1 MKIGYAR
8 VSTQDQNL
16 DLQIAALEKEG
27 CEKIYTDR
35 FTGKMLHRP
44 GLNEALSFI
53 KPGDTFVIWRV
64 DRLGRNTREMMEFA
78 TKLHDR
84 GIGFKSITE
93 GVDTTTPMGE
103 LFFTIAAGCAQMEA
117 RLNSERTKAGLAA
130 AKARGRIGGRRS
142 KFDAEKFRRFQELHQ
157 ENKLNIREIERT
169 TQMPYSSF
177 HRYRKMIEAGEIVFE
192 GIGHKKD

>member
-64 DRLGRNTREMMEFA
+64 DRLSRNIKEIVDFTINLHHREV
-78 TKLHDR
+78 
-84 GIGFKSITE
+84 GFKSLTE
-93 GVDTTTPMGE
+93 GIETTTPMGE
-103 LFFTIAAGCAQMEA
+103 L
-117 RLNSERTKAGLAA
+117 
-130 AKARGRIGGRRS
+130 
-142 KFDAEKFRRFQELHQ
+142 
-157 ENKLNIREIERT
+157 
-169 TQMPYSSF
+169 SF
-177 HRYRKMIEAGEIVFE
+177 MRM
-192 GIGHKKD
+192 